1 VDALVAKINEKANHR
16 REQHAQNNR
25 RRQFAQISA
34 LFVRLRFRKKQP
46 AQKFHGVSRLGQA
59 AARTS
64 FEI

>member
-1 VDALVAKINEKANHR
+1 MRQDD
-16 REQHAQNNR
+16 R

-34 LFVRLRFRKKQP
+34 LLVRLRFRKKQP